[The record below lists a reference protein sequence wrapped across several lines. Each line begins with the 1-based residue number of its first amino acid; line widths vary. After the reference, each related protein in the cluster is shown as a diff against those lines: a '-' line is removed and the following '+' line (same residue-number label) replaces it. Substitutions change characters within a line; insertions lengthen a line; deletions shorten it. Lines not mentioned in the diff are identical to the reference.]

1 MTTIIKL
8 ILGLLTALLVTSC
21 NIDLSLG
28 KIQGNGN
35 VITEDLNISENFNE
49 VRAGNGWEV
58 FLEKGTTNSVILE
71 ADENLVE
78 SANIYLKNGALKIYN
93 EKSIGSAASKK
104 VYVTYSENLTDIS
117 VDSGASLTSKEA
129 LTGDNIDLDA
139 SSGGSMR
146 VEVIAKNINTDASSG
161 GVLRA
166 SGTAD
171 RVTASVSSGGVSRIS
186 NLKSLSAKVSASSG
200 GVLDVYA
207 TENLKADAS
216 SGGVIN
222 YYGNPKEV
230 DKPEK
235 SYSGGVIRSKN

>member
-21 NIDLSLG
+21 NIGLSLG

-58 FLEKGTTNSVILE
+58 FLEKGTTNAVILE

-78 SANIYLKNGALKIYN
+78 SANIYLKNGVLKIYN
-93 EKSIGSAASKK
+93 EKAIGSAASKK

-117 VDSGASLTSKEA
+117 VDSGASLTTKEA

-200 GVLDVYA
+200 GVLDVYS